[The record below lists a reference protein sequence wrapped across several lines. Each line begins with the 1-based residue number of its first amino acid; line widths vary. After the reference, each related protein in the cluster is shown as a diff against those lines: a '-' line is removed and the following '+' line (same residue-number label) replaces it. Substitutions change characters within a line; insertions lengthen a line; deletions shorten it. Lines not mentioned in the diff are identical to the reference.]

1 MNRVILIELRYDDRE
16 EYIYARMEGHNYM
29 DKFIIRNGK
38 LVLLSEED
46 NESKFSVPFTGNTI
60 DELKEAITG
69 LFDSKPPMVESI
81 DFQRSRLNKNYRDI
95 LAKFDDGST
104 VVVQQV
110 INKKDTLKTNY
121 AIKLDGNNAFE
132 FETELND
139 RVKEEMED
147 LRGCKDFVTKC
158 YWEANRKLG
167 DVKPKHTFTTLSKG
181 NIQ

>member
-1 MNRVILIELRYDDRE
+1 MNRVILIELRYDDGKD
-16 EYIYARMEGHNYM
+16 YIYARMEGHNYM

-38 LVLLSEED
+38 LVLLSQEN

-60 DELKEAITG
+60 D
-69 LFDSKPPMVESI
+69 
-81 DFQRSRLNKNYRDI
+81 KNYKDI

-104 VVVQQV
+104 IDVQQV
-110 INKKDTLKTNY
+110 ISKKDTLKTNY
-121 AIKLDGNNAFE
+121 AIKLDGKKAFE

-147 LRGCKDFVTKC
+147 IKGCKDFVTKC